1 LNHYFFYYFWI
12 KYLKKISIMKKQL
25 LLGTFLL
32 GSLFAAN
39 AQDSCATAVAVTS
52 GSTTTVGTINGTYEG
67 SCWEGETVDLPA
79 SEWYSFTPATN
90 AVVRINTNLPANV
103 APFSDDTKVSV
114 FTGTCTALTCYTAS
128 DDVSGA
134 NFLTDFSFNAAAGT
148 TYYIAF
154 DNAYTDAG
162 FQFQLTSTPTS
173 CFTPFGFQFVVE
185 PTTTATTIG
194 WSAPTI
200 GTPTGYQFE
209 YGAPGFELGTGTL
222 QTLTTPQAELS
233 GLTGSTDYEFY
244 VRTFCGGTDYSEW
257 VGPISFNTVFE
268 AADLDYSYGFETINS
283 LGGWSTMN
291 INAQAGGAGFQP
303 IAAEEGF
310 TPQEGDFA
318 LAAGAVSTASDA
330 WLFSRPVN
338 LAAGEVVT
346 MTFYAKE
353 LVGAGNGGVNNLRL
367 TVGNIASPTAQTTNL
382 WTYNDINNTEW
393 ASRTVVFTAPSAN
406 EYVFGFNYTSP
417 AQAQANFGFLVI
429 DNVIMDSNL
438 GTESV
443 LASQF
448 AVYPNPAVNVLNITN
463 AENILVN
470 NVSIVD
476 LNGRTVKSVKFDGV
490 SEAQVNISD
499 LSAGMYLVNIS
510 SDKGITTKKIVKN

>member
-1 LNHYFFYYFWI
+1 
-12 KYLKKISIMKKQL
+12 MKKQL

-32 GSLFAAN
+32 SSLFAAN
-39 AQDSCATAVAVTS
+39 AQDTCATAVAVTS
-52 GSTTTVGTINGTYEG
+52 GSTVTVGTINGTYEG
-67 SCWEGETVDLPA
+67 SCWTGGTVEVPA
-79 SEWYSFTPATN
+79 SEWYSFTPATS
-90 AVVRINTNLPANV
+90 AIIRINTNLPANV
-103 APFSDDTKVSV
+103 APSSTDTKVSV
-114 FTGTCTALTCYTAS
+114 FTGACTALSCYIAS
-128 DDVSGA
+128 DDVSQT
-134 NFLTDFSFNAAAGT
+134 NFLTDFAFNATGGT

-154 DNAYTDAG
+154 DNAYSNAG

-173 CFTPFGFQFVVE
+173 CFVPSQFDFVGD
-185 PTTTATTIG
+185 PTTTGLTIG
-194 WSAPTI
+194 WAPAF

-222 QTLTTPQAELS
+222 QNVTSPQAVLS
-233 GLTGSTDYEFY
+233 GLTPSTDYEFY

-257 VGPISFNTVFE
+257 VGPVSFNTVFE
-268 AADLDYSYGFETINS
+268 PTNLDYSYGFETFS

-291 INAQAGGAGFQP
+291 INGGQAGGADFQQ
-303 IAAEEGF
+303 IGADDTF
-310 TPQEGDFA
+310 TPQEGELS
-318 LAAGAVSTASDA
+318 LAIGAVPAASDA

-346 MTFYAKE
+346 MTFYVKE
-353 LVGAGNGGVNNLRL
+353 LVGAGNGGVNNLS
-367 TVGNIASPTAQTTNL
+367 VTAGTLATPAGQTTNL
-382 WTYNDINNTEW
+382 FTYNDINNTEW
-393 ASRTVVFTAPSAN
+393 NSKTVVFTAPSAN
-406 EYVFGFNYTSP
+406 QYTFGFHYTSP

-429 DNVIMDSNL
+429 DNVMMDSNL

-448 AVYPNPAVNVLNITN
+448 SVYPNPAVNVLNITN

-499 LSAGMYLVNIS
+499 LSSGMYLVNIS